1 MIISICP
8 QFSSTS
14 LYCLSVSHS
23 PSPRTVNSDLK
34 WQRATTLHKPT
45 ISLPLLLFFLLS
57 SAFLFSLPGVCSFH
71 LFNPPDF
78 HSILIPLFLY
88 LLSSS
93 PDSLTGIGRQPE
105 RKSEGIRLGLKCNI
119 RLLKRLVVEISPS
132 ELPPNLMNWH
142 S

>member
-23 PSPRTVNSDLK
+23 PSPSTVNSDLK
-34 WQRATTLHKPT
+34 WQRATMLHKPT
-45 ISLPLLLFFLLS
+45 ISLLLLLPSFLTPFLLLLS
-57 SAFLFSLPGVCSFH
+57 GFCSFPV
-71 LFNPPDF
+71 FNPSDF

-88 LLSSS
+88 LQSSS
-93 PDSLTGIGRQPE
+93 PHSLTCISRQPE

-119 RLLKRLVVEISPS
+119 RLLKRLVVDISVS